1 MSNGPAKYTIINRLV
16 QPILPIKKQLLEEN
30 PNHSLRL
37 LSLYRRH
44 LRLRPFISPRADIKQ
59 FYTDLVR
66 LRFKE
71 DIELRRKHFTTPYT
85 PLDKDSIIER
95 VIRTLEIVNNGCV
108 DSPNSI
114 ERQII
119 RNILDVEYANK
130 NIKMVPLMSVEYF
143 KEELWKG
150 RELDVVSEPKLYDWV
165 NKIDISNKSKKKNE
179 QLNLLT
185 ALRNHYRSVAS
196 FNEVQKT
203 LL

>member
-1 MSNGPAKYTIINRLV
+1 MSDRPAKYTIIKRLV
-16 QPILPIKKQLLEEN
+16 QPIIPIKKQLLEEN
-30 PNHSLRL
+30 PSHSLRL

-71 DIELRRKHFTTPYT
+71 NLELRRKQFTTPYA
-85 PLDKDSIIER
+85 PLDEESIIER

-108 DSPNSI
+108 DSSNSI

-143 KEELWKG
+143 KEQLWKG
-150 RELDVVSEPKLYDWV
+150 RGLDVVSEPKLYDWV
-165 NKIDISNKSKKKNE
+165 DKIKTSNNSKKKNE
-179 QLNLLT
+179 QINLLT
-185 ALRNHYRSVAS
+185 ALKNHYESVAS